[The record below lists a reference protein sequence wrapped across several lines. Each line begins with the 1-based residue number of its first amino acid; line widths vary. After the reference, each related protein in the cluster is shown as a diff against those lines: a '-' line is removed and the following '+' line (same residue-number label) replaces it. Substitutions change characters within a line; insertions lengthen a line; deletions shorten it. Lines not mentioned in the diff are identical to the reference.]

1 MTAETAATATSG
13 KDPAPV
19 TVISGGASG
28 IGRSTA
34 EVLAG
39 KGHRVVIG
47 HFAKDPHDPQES
59 LDLVT
64 AAGGEGVILDLDVT
78 STESTDAF
86 LAAAVAQFGAVD
98 HVVANA
104 GILRQAPFGQ
114 MDDAH
119 WDELLQVDLHGVMR
133 LVRASL
139 PHLSQGSSIVATSSI
154 VGGYYGWAEHAHYAA
169 AKSGVIGLTRSLAV
183 EFGPRG
189 IRANA
194 VIPGLIET
202 PQSLDAE
209 NSLGPEGLKAAGD
222 YIPWGRVGRP
232 EEVASVIG
240 FLLSADANYL
250 TGQELTVDG
259 GLTVAMRG

>member
-1 MTAETAATATSG
+1 MTAENTAIA
-13 KDPAPV
+13 APV
-19 TVISGGASG
+19 TVISGAASG

-34 EVLAG
+34 EYLAG

-47 HFAKDPHDPQES
+47 HFAKDPHDPQET
-59 LDLVT
+59 LDLVR
-64 AAGGEGVILDLDVT
+64 AAGGEGVILELDVSST
-78 STESTDAF
+78 SSTDAF
-86 LAAAVAQFGAVD
+86 IAAAVAEYGTVD

-104 GILRQAPFGQ
+104 GILRQAAFAQ
-114 MDDAH
+114 MDDAR

-139 PHLSQGSSIVATSSI
+139 SHLGRGSSIVATSSI
-154 VGGYYGWAEHAHYAA
+154 VGSYYGWAEHAHYAA
-169 AKSGVIGLTRSLAV
+169 AKAGVIGLTRSLAV

-202 PQSLDAE
+202 PQSLDAV

-232 EEVASVIG
+232 DEVASVIG

>member
-1 MTAETAATATSG
+1 MSIHH
-13 KDPAPV
+13 PPV
-19 TVISGGASG
+19 SVISGAASG

-34 EVLAG
+34 EFLARQ
-39 KGHRVVIG
+39 GHKVVIG
-47 HFAKDPHDPQES
+47 HFAKDPHDPQHT

-64 AAGGEGVILDLDVT
+64 AAGGEGVILDLDVS
-78 STESTDAF
+78 STESVDVF
-86 LAAAVAQFGAVD
+86 IHSAVEHFGAVT

-104 GILRQAPFGQ
+104 GILRQAPMGQ
-114 MDDAH
+114 MDDAS

-139 PHLSQGSSIVATSSI
+139 PHLARGSSIVATSSI

-169 AKSGVIGLTRSLAV
+169 AKAGVIGLTRSLAV
-183 EFGPRG
+183 EFGPQG

-202 PQSLDAE
+202 PQSLDSV

-222 YIPWGRVGRP
+222 YIPWGRVGKP

-240 FLLSADANYL
+240 FLLSAHASYL